1 MPIWLVQVEHEMR
14 KLLSAMERQK
24 SASAAKMKQ
33 LAIVLSELQIPL
45 LPAPQIVASQSVD

>member
-1 MPIWLVQVEHEMR
+1 MR

-33 LAIVLSELQIPL
+33 LAMVLSELQIPL
-45 LPAPQIVASQSVD
+45 LPAPQSVD